1 MLKEMKYMNKI
12 KVSIVTPFYNQDPTV
27 FKKTVESVFKIF
39 TDEMEWVIV
48 LHNTDNVTVDDLYDL
63 VSHRENIRVFEL
75 RNDMKG
81 PASPRNMGISHS
93 IGEYIY
99 LLDDDDVISDSF
111 IPFVIEYIK
120 DKPYDIFI
128 GNADKVL
135 VNDDALPVP
144 LYLDFPDVKD
154 GYLVPDDPEAK
165 GNLLSGVPMFLGC
178 KLIKRSIIADN
189 KICFYDEIKLTEDVL
204 FSLECYVKAKTICVF
219 KSINAFTYK
228 QRSDSLLQRM
238 MREDSFSIDTY
249 SEPVDRI
256 VNIAVSNGI
265 SPSSYLWI
273 MTGMF
278 GVIFQQ
284 AGIDEAKKKEIF
296 SRIHRY
302 LPYMSKVPPEG
313 LTNTTKYIMNSR
325 KSAEDLNDLSD
336 RFEELINSN
345 IESFKPIASWQTN
358 RMYRAHAKILINRV
372 LTDEDES
379 KLNGILKRVCPLT
392 SISYLADGYGKW
404 KLLPIPSKIPYY
416 YKDITNLNT
425 DKQQEYLRGFFNV
438 FEYSNKEDSI
448 SAGVFKITDH
458 SSVLLLYLAYKQG

>member
-12 KVSIVTPFYNQDPTV
+12 KVSIVTPFYNQDPIV

-48 LHNTDNVTVDDLYDL
+48 LHNTDNVTVDDLYGL
-63 VSHRENIRVFEL
+63 VSHRDNIHVFEL
-75 RNDMKG
+75 KNDMKG

-93 IGEYIY
+93 VGEYIY

-120 DKPYDIFI
+120 VRPYDIFI

-144 LYLDFPDVKD
+144 LYLDFPDVDD
-154 GYLVPDDPEAK
+154 GYLIPDDPEIK

-189 KICFYDEIKLTEDVL
+189 NICFYDEIKLTEDVL
-204 FSLECYVKAKTICVF
+204 FSLQCYVKAKTICVF

-313 LTNTTKYIMNSR
+313 LTNTTKYIRNSR
-325 KSAEDLNDLSD
+325 KFAEDLYDLSD
-336 RFEELINSN
+336 RFESLINSN
-345 IESFKPIASWQTN
+345 IESFRPIASKQTN
-358 RMYRAHAKILINRV
+358 RIYRAHAKILINRA
-372 LTDEDES
+372 LTGEDES
-379 KLNGILKRVCPLT
+379 NLNNILRRACPLIT
-392 SISYLADGYGKW
+392 INYLADGYSNW
-404 KLLPIPSKIPYY
+404 KIFPILSKIPYY

-448 SAGVFKITDH
+448 SVGVFKITDH
-458 SSVLLLYLAYKQG
+458 SSVVLLRLECKPG